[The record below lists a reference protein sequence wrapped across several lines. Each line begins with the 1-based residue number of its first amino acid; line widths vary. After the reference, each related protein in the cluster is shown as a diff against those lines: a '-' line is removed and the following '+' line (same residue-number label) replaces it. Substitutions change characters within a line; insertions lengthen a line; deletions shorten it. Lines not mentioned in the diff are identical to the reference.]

1 MSVWDILML
10 VGGAGAVYYLFKP
23 RKQPKTTQEL
33 LDFKEI
39 YPDGIIELPG
49 GRYRLVIEV
58 EPINMAL
65 RSLQEQAA
73 IWLNFRNLVNAI
85 NLPCT
90 FLVQTRYLDIKGYLN
105 YVRESAEGQPEKI
118 KNFGYHLAGWLE
130 QKVEVKNLRD
140 RRFYV
145 ILKIDPGT
153 GVESG
158 IQIESPALN
167 ALVSSFS
174 GIKKT
179 AAREKNTAR
188 DELNDAANV
197 IRSFLEGMDIRS
209 KRLNREE
216 VLEVLYQT
224 FNRDMAPFASF
235 TDANRMEAFNLLPVS
250 VTPELVQEKILQRVV
265 DTDEKESST
274 VWK

>member
-1 MSVWDILML
+1 MSIWDILML
-10 VGGAGAVYYLFKP
+10 VGGTGAVYYLFKP

-39 YPDGIIELPG
+39 YPDGIIELHG

-65 RSLQEQAA
+65 RSFQEQAA
-73 IWLNFRNLVNAI
+73 IWLNFRNLVNAV

-90 FLVQTRYLDIKGYLN
+90 FLVQTRYLDVKDYLS
-105 YVRESAEGQPEKI
+105 YLRESADGQPEKI
-118 KNFGYHLAGWLE
+118 KDFGHHLAGWLE
-130 QKVEVKNLRD
+130 QKAEVKNLRD

-158 IQIESPALN
+158 IQIESPVLN
-167 ALVSSFS
+167 ALVSSLS
-174 GIKKT
+174 GIRKT
-179 AAREKNTAR
+179 APREKNAVR
-188 DELNDAANV
+188 DELNNAANV

-209 KRLNREE
+209 KQLNREE
-216 VLEVLYQT
+216 VLEMLYQT
-224 FNRDMAPFASF
+224 FNRDMAPFVSF
-235 TDANRMEAFNLLPVS
+235 ADANRTEAFSLFPDS
-250 VTPELVQEKILQRVV
+250 VTPKVVQEKIRPAM
-265 DTDEKESST
+265 
-274 VWK
+274 